1 MIWASYARSL
11 YRTMSRHR
19 LYAAINVLGLALGV
33 AVFVVL
39 MLVVRFQTS
48 FEAWIPHADQ
58 IYVIRSKDV
67 LGNWYPNVFPGMLDE
82 LRGDY
87 PQLVATHATGA
98 EATVRRGGAV
108 TPANVSMVDPSFFKV
123 FDLPLAAGDKARLLQ
138 SPDDLVVTQST
149 ARQYFGAANPIGQ
162 RLTLD
167 LNKKLHDYRVVGV
180 IKDRP
185 PTTEMSAD
193 FLVRLEVPT
202 PEADPNW
209 REWGYNT
216 TTTYLRFATPAQAK
230 ALSGDLDS
238 FIDRHVGTSTH
249 RQPRKNIA
257 LRLTPLLKMHLIT
270 PPAEAIVAA
279 TAAVAVLTLLL
290 AAVNYVNLATARA
303 SMRAKEVALRKV
315 MGATRPGLIA
325 QFVGESVVVALCGAL
340 IGLAI
345 CELVLPLFSAAIG
358 VTLKLDYL
366 GDPWLAGLMAFV
378 VLVVGVGAGAYPAF
392 VLSRFQP
399 ASVLASTRSP
409 GGGRAGSRLR
419 EALVVLQ
426 FAIAIGFTIGMAAIV
441 SQAAYL
447 HRADLGFQRQ
457 GLIEVD
463 SFPHQALTPEQRAS
477 LLTAWR
483 AEPGVVA
490 AAQADGKPGDPGD
503 RITHF
508 KRPGAPGDG
517 PIIHFASIGP
527 SFLQTF
533 GARLLA
539 GRLPDPSRAA
549 DFSASSQD
557 VFLVSPQEAA
567 NAVNIVLNAQAVQ
580 ALGFRSPRD
589 ALGQVLTANGRRFM
603 VIGVIRDMRFHS
615 PREKIEPLI
624 YWSFSGAIDFG
635 EAAVRYAGVDT
646 DDLMA
651 RMAVDWRRIVPTEPF
666 EAKTVVAKLE
676 HYYQT
681 DNQVS
686 RMLTLAAVLAVVIG
700 CIGLY
705 GLASFNTAQRVRE
718 IGIRKTLGATT
729 AQIVTLLIG
738 QFLRPV
744 VLANLLA
751 WPLAFLALRTYLAGF
766 DQRIALSPAY
776 FLAASAATILVAVAT
791 VSGQA
796 LLVARATPAK
806 ALRHE

>member
-1 MIWASYARSL
+1 MLANYALTFYRSV
-11 YRTMSRHR
+11 TRHR

-33 AVFVVL
+33 AVFLVL

-48 FEAWIPHADQ
+48 FERWIPHADQ

-67 LGNWYPNVFPGMLDE
+67 LGNWYPNVFGGMLDE

-87 PQLVATHATGA
+87 PQLMATHAIGA
-98 EATVRRGGAV
+98 EATVRRGATV
-108 TPANVSMVDPSFFKV
+108 TPAKVSMVDPSFFKV

-138 SPDDLVVTQST
+138 SPDDLVITQSM

-167 LNKKLHDYRVVGV
+167 FNKKLHDYRVVGV

-185 PTTEMSAD
+185 PTTDMSAD

-202 PEADPNW
+202 PEADPDW
-209 REWGYNT
+209 REWGHSN
-216 TTTYLRFATPAQAK
+216 TTTYLRFASPAQAR
-230 ALSGDLDS
+230 ALSDDLDG
-238 FIDRHVGTSTH
+238 FIDRHAGTSAH
-249 RQPRKNIA
+249 SWPRKKIA
-257 LRLTPLLKMHLIT
+257 LQLTPLLKMHLIT

-279 TAAVAVLTLLL
+279 VAAVAILTLLL

-315 MGATRPGLIA
+315 MGATRRGLIA
-325 QFVGESVVVALCGAL
+325 QFVGESVAVALCGAL
-340 IGLAI
+340 MGLAI

-366 GDPWLAGLMAFV
+366 GDPWLAGMMAFV

-399 ASVLASTRSP
+399 ASVLASARSP

-447 HRADLGFQRQ
+447 HRADLGFRRQ

-463 SFPHQALTPEQRAS
+463 SFPHEGVTPEQRAS

-483 AEPGVVA
+483 AEPGVVG
-490 AAQADGKPGDPGD
+490 AAQADSKPGDPGD
-503 RITHF
+503 RISHF
-508 KRPGAPGDG
+508 KREGAPGDG
-517 PIIHFASIGP
+517 PLIRFASIGP
-527 SFLQTF
+527 DFLQTF

-549 DFSASSQD
+549 DFSGSSQAT
-557 VFLVSPQEAA
+557 FFGSPKETAG
-567 NAVNIVLNAQAVQ
+567 AVNVVLNARAVQ
-580 ALGFRSPRD
+580 ALGFQSPRD
-589 ALGQVLTANGRRFM
+589 AMGQVLASNGRRFM

-615 PREKIEPLI
+615 PREPVEPII
-624 YWSFSGAIDFG
+624 YWSFSGTIDFG
-635 EAAVRYAGVDT
+635 EAAVRYAGIDT
-646 DDLMA
+646 DALMA
-651 RMAVDWRRIVPTEPF
+651 RMAADWRQIVPTEPF

-676 HYYQT
+676 HYYQA
-681 DNQVS
+681 DNQIS
-686 RMLTLAAVLAVVIG
+686 RMLTLAAVLAVIIG
-700 CIGLY
+700 CVGLY

-718 IGIRKTLGATT
+718 IGIRKTLGASSRD
-729 AQIVTLLIG
+729 ILRLLMG

-744 VLANLLA
+744 VLANLAA
-751 WPLAFLALRTYLAGF
+751 WPLAYFALNAYLLGF
-766 DQRIALSPAY
+766 DQRVALTPAY
-776 FLAASAATILVAVAT
+776 FVIPSVMTLAIAAVTVA
-791 VSGQA
+791 GQA
-796 LLVARATPAK
+796 LFVARAAPAK